1 MLRKTQRGYA
11 PDRAYPYYKPNQ
23 NAIMKTIYF
32 LRDNTGFA
40 HTAMMFTNKK
50 AAIRYMENELKPKF
64 PNLTFKVDFGYAFSK

>member
-1 MLRKTQRGYA
+1 
-11 PDRAYPYYKPNQ
+11 
-23 NAIMKTIYF
+23 MKTIYF